1 MIDDLIGPNIKLY
14 TDQLMMKP
22 RFHGTVTDW
31 HQDNPAWPQFLQPN
45 TVSCWVALDDAT
57 AENGCMTVIPG
68 SHKWGAINKDRIRSF
83 QASELVQDPVSV
95 EVKAGLCMFH
105 DGLNLHRT
113 GANKTANR
121 RRGLALHY
129 IKSEAMYLAP
139 DDEDENDR
147 LYREKLKPKGE
158 FRHLLI
164 RGKEFD
170 GCV

>member
-1 MIDDLIGPNIKLY
+1 
-14 TDQLMMKP
+14 
-22 RFHGTVTDW
+22 
-31 HQDNPAWPQFLQPN
+31 
-45 TVSCWVALDDAT
+45 
-57 AENGCMTVIPG
+57 MTVIPG

-113 GANKTANR
+113 GANKTAKR